1 MEENINQTDPRVI
14 GERLAEYRKAAGLT
28 QADAADHLGMSRPT
42 FIAIEKGTR
51 EARPEELLSLAKLYK
66 RSLHEIVRAGAQVI
80 ALEPHLR
87 ANLGPDERDLAGMP
101 QTIDELNGLATDY
114 RELERLLG
122 AQLKVV
128 HPPEIA
134 IPSRGDLQEFAESVA
149 LRERSRFR
157 LGDGP
162 IHHIRSIL
170 ETQVGVRVFYG
181 DMPKGVSGMFAYI
194 PDLGYCVMV
203 NRVHPKT
210 RRRATLTHEYG
221 HFLCD
226 RHKPGVDLVE
236 QAGRKPRNEYFCDSF
251 AMSFLLP
258 RASVSQFFHDVVES
272 TGDFKVA
279 DLVRLSDLYLVS
291 LEAAAR
297 RMEGLGLVGK
307 GMWDMLKAR
316 GFSHKKA
323 RERLGLSALG
333 EEPPQL
339 LPERYCQLAVRAF
352 QKELITEGQLARFL
366 RVDRLK
372 AREIV
377 ERESTRDVGS
387 DDEPEEQQAQLNF
400 SLFSAE

>member
-1 MEENINQTDPRVI
+1 MEENTERTDPRVI
-14 GERLAEYRKAAGLT
+14 GQRLAEYRKAAGIT
-28 QADAADHLGMSRPT
+28 QAEAADRLGMSRPT

-51 EARPEELLSLAKLYK
+51 EAKPEELVSLAKLYN
-66 RSLHEIVRAGAQVI
+66 RSLHEIVRSGAHVV

-87 ANLGPDERDLAGMP
+87 ANLDPAERDIQGLT
-101 QTIDELNGLATDY
+101 QTVEELNDLATDY
-114 RELERLLG
+114 RELERILG
-122 AQLKVV
+122 AELKVV

-134 IPSRGDLQEFAESVA
+134 LPSRGDVQEFAESVA

-181 DMPKGVSGMFAYI
+181 SMPKGISGMFAYV
-194 PDLGYCVMV
+194 PDLGYCAMI

-210 RRRATLTHEYG
+210 RRRVSLTHEYG

-236 QAGRKPRNEYFCDSF
+236 KVGRKPRNEYFCDAFS
-251 AMSFLLP
+251 MSFLLP
-258 RASVSQFFHDVVES
+258 RAGVSQFFHDVVES
-272 TGDFKVA
+272 TGDFQVA
-279 DLVRLSDLYLVS
+279 DLVRLSDFFLVS
-291 LEAAAR
+291 LEAATR
-297 RMEGLGLVGK
+297 RLEGLGLVGK
-307 GMWDMLKAR
+307 GMWDTLKSR

-323 RERLGLSALG
+323 RERLGLTAST
-333 EEPPQL
+333 EDPPEL
-339 LPERYCQLAVRAF
+339 LPERYRQLAVRAF
-352 QKELITEGQLARFL
+352 QQDLITEGQLARFL

-377 ERESTRDVGS
+377 DRESIRDIGS
-387 DDEPEEQQAQLNF
+387 DDERDDQQAHLNF
-400 SLFSAE
+400 SLFASF